1 MRMTL
6 AFPLGLALLLGVAG
20 SAAAQTQPEPFPWQ
34 RKTDRLLNPKIV
46 DPLAHARAILD
57 RGISAPRLPANRKS
71 RSTANPARARPSLA
85 TTAYGRFDTD
95 RDGFI
100 SRAEYLAGGTRPGR
114 AGAAGLAR
122 QASRRAR
129 LDSRFRVADRNRDGK
144 LSASELQG
152 LRNRRF

>member
-1 MRMTL
+1 MRTTL
-6 AFPLGLALLLGVAG
+6 AFPLGLALLIGAG
-20 SAAAQTQPEPFPWQ
+20 AAAAQTQPEPFPWQ
-34 RKTDRLLNPKIV
+34 RKTDRLLNPKFV

-57 RGISAPRLPANRKS
+57 RGITAPRSPANRKS
-71 RSTANPARARPSLA
+71 WSGANPATPRRSLG

-100 SRAEYLAGGTRPGR
+100 SRGEYLAWRTRPVR

-129 LDSRFRVADRNRDGK
+129 LVSRFRAADRDRDGK
-144 LSASELQG
+144 LSASELHG